1 MVYKKKRKEIFIRFI
16 ERNFENSAL
25 ISALTCAR
33 HFVKKEQAIHSG
45 IFACRFP
52 WTEKPGGLQPMDS
65 KELDTI

>member
-1 MVYKKKRKEIFIRFI
+1 MMVYKKKRKQIFIRFI

-33 HFVKKEQAIHSG
+33 YFVKKEQAIHSS

-52 WTEKPGGLQPMDS
+52 WTEKPGRLQPMG
-65 KELDTI
+65 